1 MKSLVHYALATT
13 VAFLPIT
20 AQSERARRSSQSS
33 SPRIEE
39 LHRIGLEI
47 VGAVLAHDVETIT
60 RYSRADLVASDRKD
74 LNDPKSELSCYVFG
88 TCAVKQKKRSVY
100 DFLRSAKS
108 LAVSISTVPWGD
120 NTKDFAVIYFYD
132 AAEVT
137 RDQLF
142 NSVELCKKHG
152 IAIFTWVFRSA
163 QGRWIAS
170 HPPFDTETDWF
181 CPISEEA
188 GS

>member
-1 MKSLVHYALATT
+1 MKSLVHFVLAMT
-13 VAFLPIT
+13 VAFLPLT
-20 AQSERARRSSQSS
+20 AQSERARRSNQTS
-33 SPRIEE
+33 SPRVEE

-60 RYSRADLVASDRKD
+60 RYSRPDLVASDRKD
-74 LNDPKSELSCYVFG
+74 LNDPKSELSCFVFG
-88 TCAVKQKKRSVY
+88 TCALKQKTPSVY

-108 LAVSISTVPWGD
+108 LAVSVIPWD
-120 NTKDFAVIYFYD
+120 PKTKEWVVIYFYD

-137 RDQLF
+137 RDQLS
-142 NSVELCKKHG
+142 NSDELCKKHDT
-152 IAIFTWVFRSA
+152 AIFTWAFRSVQNKWVA
-163 QGRWIAS
+163 LP
-170 HPPFDTETDWF
+170 PPFDTETDWY